1 MTEYSKFPQYQSV
14 INNAYACTESQILSE
29 LNDYQNP
36 TLTSTEIQFNE
47 NDMVVKPAIYSE
59 PKYIKKKEVHET
71 LKPISNE
78 VKFLPTKTKQK
89 VKTLDTFYNKTI
101 ILSENDD
108 VNQILQNNQ
117 MFEQQINPPLPTQST
132 IANLCK
138 DSVLISSSS
147 SSNYNPSQQQTNNFQ
162 TQSDYNNL
170 INEQQMY
177 DTKVIAKVLNDNQK
191 SYNNQPLASKVSK
204 ISNISKNQSKVNNS
218 RQNSNTQNLKYQS
231 TNINNN
237 YNISK
242 VSNFPS
248 TYTNFGKEYSGTK
261 VTKISGN
268 RGNLN
273 INNFNQNQ
281 MPLNVPNINKDY
293 HQSKIQMSKISY
305 MKSQSKL
312 NNLNNDGAFEEVTD
326 LSKKSNKNFVQ
337 EYFHDDDI
345 PEPIVYEGSGLDNS
359 EIKPNINNNFDPSN
373 QEQKIIEQSIKNSKN
388 GQSSIQKNSYVN
400 QTNII
405 NNNIN
410 NKSMSENNTNNNYNK
425 SLEQNN
431 INNKSIQKFSSKEAQ
446 QTNSLLAQIPVDQS
460 EIMSHQPSINM
471 SQKESII
478 FKKSVHQS
486 TVDPNLIQDSK
497 IQRQSKA
504 YQQKSN
510 IPSNLQK
517 SNANQ
522 SSYNSKN
529 GNSSQAYAQTQKSNM
544 TYQQP
549 YNQYNQS
556 QNNQNPQIYYS
567 QDIQNYQYNNN
578 QKSIK
583 EPSNMKVSGQQSKIN
598 KIDASVPISQNI
610 NNQSNIY
617 QNSVK
622 NSGVNNI
629 GNDNI
634 IISNQIIQSNNSKN
648 NQYVISQ
655 HQSKIGQSNDLIAS
669 SNGTKKRESDIFE
682 PTPNKS
688 NTSKNN
694 NSYNKV
700 KGDRSSFPTQS
711 YAGNFNSKEA
721 IPPNPFGEQSNSIKG
736 SNLKMLEDKLKDSEI
751 K

>member
-1 MTEYSKFPQYQSV
+1 MTDYSKFPQYQSL
-14 INNAYACTESQILSE
+14 INNAYAGTESQILSE

-47 NDMVVKPAIYSE
+47 NDMIVKPPIYSE

-78 VKFLPTKTKQK
+78 VKILPTKTKQK
-89 VKTLDTFYNKTI
+89 VKTLETFYNKTI
-101 ILSENDD
+101 VLSENDD

-117 MFEQQINPPLPTQST
+117 MLEQQINPPLPTQST

-138 DSVLISSSS
+138 DSVLIPS
-147 SSNYNPSQQQTNNFQ
+147 SSNIYPSQQQTNNFQ

-170 INEQQMY
+170 FNEQQMY
-177 DTKVIAKVLNDNQK
+177 DTKVIDKVINGNQK

-204 ISNISKNQSKVNNS
+204 IYNTSKNQSKVNNPAQS
-218 RQNSNTQNLKYQS
+218 SNTQNMRFQS

-261 VTKISGN
+261 VTKIYGN
-268 RGNLN
+268 HGNLST
-273 INNFNQNQ
+273 NNFNQDNQ
-281 MPLNVPNINKDY
+281 MPLNIPNINKDY
-293 HQSKIQMSKISY
+293 HQSKIQMSKIPY
-305 MKSQSKL
+305 MKAQSKL
-312 NNLNNDGAFEEVTD
+312 NNSNNDGGFIEVTD
-326 LSKKSNKNFVQ
+326 LSKKSNKNYVQ
-337 EYFHDDDI
+337 KYFHDDDI
-345 PEPIVYEGSGLDNS
+345 PKPIVYEGSGLNNS
-359 EIKPNINNNFDPSN
+359 EIKPNINNSNNFEPPN
-373 QEQKIIEQSIKNSKN
+373 QEEKKIESSIKNSKN
-388 GQSSIQKNSYVN
+388 GQTSIHKNSYVN

-405 NNNIN
+405 SNNIN
-410 NKSMSENNTNNNYNK
+410 NKSMSQNNTNNNYNK
-425 SLEQNN
+425 SIEQNN
-431 INNKSIQKFSSKEAQ
+431 INNKSIQKISPKEAQ
-446 QTNSLLAQIPVDQS
+446 QTNSLLAQIPVDKS
-460 EIMSHQPSINM
+460 EIMSQQPSINM

-486 TVDPNLIQDSK
+486 TVDPNLVQDSK

-504 YQQKSN
+504 YQQQSN
-510 IPSNLQK
+510 VPSNLQK
-517 SNANQ
+517 SNVNQ
-522 SSYNSKN
+522 SSYNSKK
-529 GNSSQAYAQTQKSNM
+529 GNNSQVYAQTQKSNM

-556 QNNQNPQIYYS
+556 QNSKNPHIYYS
-567 QDIQNYQYNNN
+567 QDIQNNQYNNN
-578 QKSIK
+578 KSIK
-583 EPSNMKVSGQQSKIN
+583 ESGNMKVSNQQSKIN
-598 KIDASVPISQNI
+598 QINASIPISQNI

-622 NSGVNNI
+622 HSGVSNI
-629 GNDNI
+629 DNHNI
-634 IISNQIIQSNNSKN
+634 IATNQIIQSNNSKI
-648 NQYVISQ
+648 NQYAISQ
-655 HQSKIGQSNDLIAS
+655 HQSKIGQSNDLIDS
-669 SNGTKKRESDIFE
+669 SNDSRKKESSINE
-682 PTPNKS
+682 QTPNKS

-694 NSYNKV
+694 SSYNKV

-721 IPPNPFGEQSNSIKG
+721 FPPNPFGEQSNSIKG